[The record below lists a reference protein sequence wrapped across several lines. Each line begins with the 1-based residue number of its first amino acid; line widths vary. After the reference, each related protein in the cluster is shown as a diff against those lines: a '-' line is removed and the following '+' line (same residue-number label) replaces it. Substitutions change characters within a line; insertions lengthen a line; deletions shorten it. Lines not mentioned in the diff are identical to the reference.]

1 LHDREGVIVNLT
13 KILVLVAILGLGI
26 GIPAAAQQATTVLDI
41 APGVAMLGAGA
52 AGISVANGAETLY
65 YNPATLAALPGIS
78 FSSFYASH
86 LGLANYSA
94 LALTFRNWGLAA
106 LLLDSGGIA
115 GYDTEGTP
123 TGDLSYK
130 NTGILFGVG
139 FDPSSLPFI
148 PDMAFD
154 FSIGARFKYVSVQ
167 IAEETGTG
175 FSVDLGFRTTI
186 PDMNLG
192 PMSATDMAFGFTA
205 VNLFGGVNYDVATD
219 DFLMD
224 LKLGASARLAG
235 VFFLA
240 LDLHLGGSAQVGIV
254 YSPVPTLDL
263 RVGVISSGTVSLT
276 AGVGVNVEGFLID
289 YAFVSHQLGGTHRV
303 SLTLDF
309 SSLDIAAISRSMRNI
324 LP

>member
-1 LHDREGVIVNLT
+1 
-13 KILVLVAILGLGI
+13 VLVAILGLGI
-26 GIPAAAQQATTVLDI
+26 GMPAAAQQASTVFDI
-41 APGVAMLGAGA
+41 EPGVSMLGAGA

-78 FSSFYASH
+78 FSSFYASY

-94 LALTFRNWGLAA
+94 LSLTFRNWGLAA
-106 LLLDSGGIA
+106 LLLDSGGID
-115 GYDTEGTP
+115 GYNVNGNATGTIA
-123 TGDLSYK
+123 YK
-130 NTGILFGVG
+130 NTGILLGVG
-139 FDPSSLPFI
+139 IDPSILPFI

-154 FSIGARFKYVSVQ
+154 FSVGARIKYVSVN

-175 FSVDLGFRTTI
+175 FSFDLGFRTTI
-186 PDMNLG
+186 PDMRLG
-192 PMSATDMAFGFTA
+192 PVSVTDMAFGATA
-205 VNLFGGVNYDVATD
+205 VNLFGGISYDVERD
-219 DFLMD
+219 NFLMD
-224 LKLGASARLAG
+224 LKLGASARLAE

-240 LDLHLGGSAQVGIV
+240 LDLHLGGSAQLGFV

-263 RVGVISSGTVSLT
+263 RLGVISKGTVSLT

-289 YAFVSHQLGGTHRV
+289 YAFVSHKLGGTHRV

-309 SSLDIAAISRSMRNI
+309 SSLDIAALSRSLRRI

>member
-1 LHDREGVIVNLT
+1 VKRSKL
-13 KILVLVAILGLGI
+13 LVLVAILGLGI
-26 GIPAAAQQATTVLDI
+26 VVPTAAQQAATVFDI
-41 APGVAMLGAGA
+41 EPGVSMLGAGA

-78 FSSFYASH
+78 FSSFYASY

-94 LALTFRNWGLAA
+94 LSLTFRNWGVAA
-106 LLLDSGGIA
+106 LLLDSGGID
-115 GYDTEGTP
+115 GYDADGNPTETLAYG
-123 TGDLSYK
+123 

-139 FDPSSLPFI
+139 IDPSILPFI
-148 PDMAFD
+148 PDLAFD
-154 FSIGARFKYVSVQ
+154 FSLGARIKYVSIQ
-167 IAEETGTG
+167 IADETGTG
-175 FSVDLGFRTTI
+175 FAFDLGFRTTI
-186 PDMNLG
+186 PDMRLG
-192 PMSATDMAFGFTA
+192 PISATDMAFGFTA
-205 VNLFGGVNYDVATD
+205 VNLFGGINYDEAAD

-224 LKLGASARLAG
+224 LKLGASARLAD

-240 LDLHLGGSAQVGIV
+240 LDLHLGGSAQLGFV

-263 RVGVISSGTVSLT
+263 RLGVISKGTVSFT

-289 YAFVSHQLGGTHRV
+289 YAYASHRLGGTHRV

-309 SSLDIAAISRSMRNI
+309 SSLDVAALSRSLRRI

>member
-1 LHDREGVIVNLT
+1 M
-13 KILVLVAILGLGI
+13 KINRMLLLVAILGLGI
-26 GIPAAAQQATTVLDI
+26 GLPTTAQQASTVFDVE
-41 APGVAMLGAGA
+41 PGVSMLGAGA

-78 FSSFYASH
+78 FSSFYASY

-94 LALTFRNWGLAA
+94 LSLTFRNWGLAA
-106 LLLDSGGIA
+106 LLLDSGGID
-115 GYDTEGTP
+115 GYDAQGNPTETIA
-123 TGDLSYK
+123 YK

-139 FDPSSLPFI
+139 IDPSILPFI

-154 FSIGARFKYVSVQ
+154 FSLGARIKYVSAQ
-167 IAEETGTG
+167 IADETGSG
-175 FSVDLGFRTTI
+175 FSFDLGFRTTI
-186 PDMNLG
+186 PDLRLG
-192 PMSATDMAFGFTA
+192 PISATDMAFGFTA
-205 VNLFGGVNYDVATD
+205 VNLFGGMNYDAVTD

-224 LKLGASARLAG
+224 LQLGASARLAG
-235 VFFLA
+235 VFFVA
-240 LDLHLGGSAQVGIV
+240 LDFHLGGSAQLGFV

-263 RVGVISSGTVSLT
+263 RLGLISRGGVSFT

-289 YAFVSHQLGGTHRV
+289 YAFVSHKAGGSHRV

-309 SSLDIAAISRSMRNI
+309 SSLDIAALSRSMRRF

>member
-1 LHDREGVIVNLT
+1 MKLT
-13 KILVLVAILGLGI
+13 KTLVLVAILGLGI
-26 GIPAAAQQATTVLDI
+26 GIPAAAQQAQTVLDI
-41 APGVAMLGAGA
+41 EPGVSMLGAGS

-78 FSSFYASH
+78 FSSFYASY

-94 LALTFRNWGLAA
+94 LSLTFRNWGLAA
-106 LLLDSGGIA
+106 LLLDSGDID
-115 GYDTEGTP
+115 GYDAEGNATEV
-123 TGDLSYK
+123 LSYK

-139 FDPSSLPFI
+139 FDPSILPFI

-154 FSIGARFKYVSVQ
+154 FSLGARIKYVSVQ

-175 FSVDLGFRTTI
+175 FSFDVGFRTTI

-192 PMSATDMAFGFTA
+192 PMSATDIAFGFTA
-205 VNLFGGVNYDVATD
+205 VNLFGGVNYDAATD

-224 LKLGASARLAG
+224 LKLGASARLAE
-235 VFFLA
+235 VFFVA
-240 LDLHLGGSAQVGIV
+240 LDFHLGGSAQIGFV

-263 RVGVISSGTVSLT
+263 RLGMISRGTVSLT

-289 YAFVSHQLGGTHRV
+289 YAFTSHKLGGTHRV